1 MNNIKMPMVSII
13 IPVYNGSKYMG
24 EAINSALGQT
34 YPNIE
39 VIVIND
45 GSRDNGETEKIAQ
58 SYGERIKYY
67 HKENGGVATA
77 LNLGI
82 EKMRGEYFSWLSHD
96 DVYHLDKIEQ
106 QMTLLNSLESQTT
119 ILYGGY
125 ELIDEQ
131 SKVFANVNPLQIHS
145 EQKLNISLFP
155 LFRGLINGCTLL
167 IHKSHFER
175 VGKFDISL
183 PSTQDYDLFFKMFR
197 DAKIKV
203 QNGQFVKT
211 RVHNEQGS
219 KQIPSHIEECNKL
232 WISMMKNVSIKEMI
246 KMENSQHLFYEKTAK
261 FLEDNTPYKGAIKF
275 AKELT
280 LKSALNIEESL
291 KNYKISVVIPFYN
304 RISLLK
310 EAIGSVLS
318 QTHSNIELI
327 LVDDGSTENIDEIKK
342 IIATDKRIRYIYQE
356 NKGVSEA
363 RNLGVRTSEGD
374 YIAFLDSDDLFL
386 PNKLSEQLKFMIY
399 NEYDF
404 SHTSYNRIESDGKFI
419 NTVDIGHFSGKVF
432 PRIMSCCGI
441 ATPTV
446 MLKSEIAK
454 EYPFNVEF
462 KIGEDVCLW
471 IDIAYNYNLGGIIKP
486 YTNVRIGQAT
496 TSINIEKQRL
506 GFLNILNHIF
516 DHPEYL
522 NYKRD
527 IQLLLIDFQNLFKES
542 EVGEAPIDCLKFSE
556 PAHDLRICTNC
567 ILEFQKTKSWRITK
581 PLRLL
586 RKTILSL
593 KRYGVRVTLR
603 KINEKIKMKLFK

>member
-1 MNNIKMPMVSII
+1 MNVIKMPMVSII
-13 IPVYNGSKYMG
+13 IPVYNGSKYMS

-34 YPNIE
+34 YPSVE

-45 GSRDNGETEKIAQ
+45 GSRDDGETEKIAQ

-67 HKENGGVATA
+67 YKENGGVATA
-77 LNLGI
+77 LNFGI

-96 DVYHLDKIEQ
+96 DVYHLEKIEQ
-106 QMTLLNSLESQTT
+106 QMILINSLKSQTT

-125 ELIDEQ
+125 ELIDER
-131 SKVFANVNPLQIHS
+131 SKVFANVNPLQIHP
-145 EQKLNISLFP
+145 ELKLNIPLFP

-175 VGKFDISL
+175 VGKFDVSL

-197 DAKIKV
+197 DAEIKF
-203 QNGQFVKT
+203 QRGQFVKT

-219 KQIPSHIEECNKL
+219 KQIQTHIEECNKL
-232 WISMMKNVSIKEMI
+232 WISMMKNVSIKEMM

-261 FLEDNTPYKGAIKF
+261 FLEDNTPYKGALEF
-275 AKELT
+275 AKALT
-280 LKSALNIEESL
+280 LESALNLEESL
-291 KNYKISVVIPFYN
+291 RNYKISVIIPFYN

-310 EAIGSVLS
+310 EAIDSVLN
-318 QTHSNIELI
+318 QTHRNIELI
-327 LVDDGSTENIDEIKK
+327 LVDDGSNENIDEINK
-342 IIATDKRIRYIYQE
+342 IVETDKRIQYIYQE

-363 RNLGVRTSEGD
+363 RNLGIRAAKGD

-386 PNKLSEQLKFMIY
+386 SNKLSEQLKFMIY
-399 NEYDF
+399 NDYDF
-404 SHTSYNRIESDGKFI
+404 SHTSYNRIETDGKFI

-454 EYPFNVEF
+454 KYLFNVEF

-471 IDIAYNYNLGGIIKP
+471 IDLAYNYNLGGIKKA
-486 YTNVRIGQAT
+486 YTNVRIGHAT
-496 TSINIEKQRL
+496 ASINIDKQRV

-516 DHPEYL
+516 EHPEYL
-522 NYKRD
+522 NYKKD
-527 IQLLLIDFQNLFKES
+527 IQLFLIDFQNLFKER
-542 EVGEAPIDCLKFSE
+542 EVGEAPIDFLTLSNSENDLK
-556 PAHDLRICTNC
+556 ICTNC
-567 ILEFQKTKSWRITK
+567 KLEIQKTLSWRITK

-586 RKTILSL
+586 KKTFVSLRKN
-593 KRYGVRVTLR
+593 GVMSTLR
-603 KINEKIKMKLFK
+603 KINKKIKIKFFK